1 MKNTVNKLISKIE
14 SAIAFMKTPRGRKY
28 TSIGAVGI
36 IILWTV
42 FRFSMIGIEHARVVF
57 NASRDAAENGVPVV
71 TITMSRTSGDLR
83 EPIAVKD
90 NRAYVSSGRINKFG
104 AGQHV
109 GSGVIVSVSGGIDL
123 DSGMHI
129 IRTRGVADGLQY
141 AQYRATGYFV
151 PVYAIN
157 NGVVMVADGDVA
169 RTRNVRVGRQDAEN
183 ALVESGLR
191 DGDIVILTRVSDGD
205 KIQIKQ

>member
-1 MKNTVNKLISKIE
+1 MKNTVNKLVSKIE
-14 SAIAFMKTPRGRKY
+14 SAIAFMKTPRGRKCA
-28 TSIGAVGI
+28 SIGMLGI
-36 IILWTV
+36 VVLWCV
-42 FRFSMIGIEHARVVF
+42 FRFTMIGIEHARVVF
-57 NASRDAAENGVPVV
+57 NASRDAAQNGVPVV
-71 TITMSRTSGDLR
+71 AITLSRTSGDLR

-90 NRAYVSSGRINKFG
+90 NRAYVSSGRVNKFG
-104 AGQHV
+104 VGQHV

-141 AQYRATGYFV
+141 AEYRATGYFV

-157 NGVVMVADGDVA
+157 NGVVMVADGNIA